1 MLLVL
6 FSPHPTQIDLYDHL
20 GHNQAVSD
28 TVAIAEVKARFAEYV
43 RRAERG
49 ESIVLTRHGRRV
61 ARLGP
66 VRSPGL
72 AGTASEVRE
81 LGGTYT
87 TPERQTPGR
96 ASSESRRKALRR
108 VLERDIWPRVPEDQL
123 GRGPDR
129 KEREEIL
136 GYGSDGL

>member
-1 MLLVL
+1 M
-6 FSPHPTQIDLYDHL
+6 S
-20 GHNQAVSD
+20 A

-66 VRSPGL
+66 VRSRGL
-72 AGTASEVRE
+72 AEPASEVRE
-81 LGGTYT
+81 LGGSYSS
-87 TPERQTPGR
+87 PEREAPGR
-96 ASSESRRKALRR
+96 ASPKSRRKALQG
-108 VLERDIWPRVPEDQL
+108 VLERDIWPRVPQDQR
-123 GRGPDR
+123 GRGPDK

-136 GYGSDGL
+136 GYGSDGV